1 MRLPL
6 FILFAVGLGGA
17 GLLLVGAPLS
27 PRTAVSNSFSSSQME
42 RPTDSIGA
50 RLLVERRDDMLR
62 VQGAFTN
69 DRPDSS
75 QDSLVGADTL
85 TYKLDV
91 RRTGGAGT
99 SQSTQS
105 GRFDTVSG
113 QTDTLSTVRIN
124 VQSGDQVDLH
134 LTIRRNGARVDEVRR
149 QRTF

>member
-1 MRLPL
+1 
-6 FILFAVGLGGA
+6 
-17 GLLLVGAPLS
+17 
-27 PRTAVSNSFSSSQME
+27 
-42 RPTDSIGA
+42 
-50 RLLVERRDDMLR
+50 MLR
-62 VQGAFTN
+62 VKGAFTN
-69 DRPDSS
+69 DRPDGS

-85 TYKLDV
+85 TYRLNV
-91 RRTGGAGT
+91 RRTGAAGT

-134 LTIRRNGARVDEVRR
+134 LTIRRDGTLVDEVRR